1 MAPTPYRVYV
11 VFKHTSIEG
20 KYIPLLYS
28 ASDVAGASLVLP
40 SDSTIYTIPTG
51 NDGSEEKAEYR
62 LAEVVVIGT
71 FTDTNYI
78 QLWFNDQPT
87 EHIIVNAL
95 NTRETVTRQFKTI
108 DLFVKEGTSIK
119 FKLAA

>member
-1 MAPTPYRVYV
+1 MAATPYRVYM

-28 ASDVAGASLVLP
+28 ASDVVGASLVLP
-40 SDSTIYTIPTG
+40 SDSTIYTIPAG
-51 NDGSEEKAEYR
+51 NDLEEKAEYR

-78 QLWFNDQPT
+78 QVWFNDQPT
-87 EHIIVNAL
+87 EHIIVNAI

-108 DLFVKEGTSIK
+108 DLFVKGGTSIK
-119 FKLAA
+119 FKLSA

>member
-1 MAPTPYRVYV
+1 MTATPYRVYM
-11 VFKHTSIEG
+11 VFKHTNIEG
-20 KYIPLLYS
+20 KYIPLLYT
-28 ASDVAGASLVLP
+28 ASDVPGANLVLP
-40 SDSTIYTIPTG
+40 SDSTTYTIPAG
-51 NDGSEEKAEYR
+51 NSIEEKAEYR

-78 QLWFNDQPT
+78 QVWFNDQPT
-87 EHIIVNAL
+87 EHIIVNAI

>member
-1 MAPTPYRVYV
+1 MTATPYRVYM

-20 KYIPLLYS
+20 KYIPLLYT
-28 ASDVAGASLVLP
+28 ASDVPGANLVLP
-40 SDSTIYTIPTG
+40 SDSTTYTIPGG
-51 NDGSEEKAEYR
+51 NNLEEKAEYR

-71 FTDTNYI
+71 FTDTKYI
-78 QLWFNDQPT
+78 DIWFNDQKT
-87 EHIIVNAL
+87 EHIIVNAI
-95 NTRETVTRQFKTI
+95 NTKDTVTRQFKTI

>member
-1 MAPTPYRVYV
+1 MTATPYRVYM

-28 ASDVAGASLVLP
+28 ASDVVGASLVLP
-40 SDSTIYTIPTG
+40 SDSTIYTIPAG
-51 NDGSEEKAEYR
+51 NDSEEKAEYR
-62 LAEVVVIGT
+62 LAEVVVIGA

-78 QLWFNDQPT
+78 QVWFNDQPT
-87 EHIIVNAL
+87 EHIIVNAI

-108 DLFVKEGTSIK
+108 DLFVKGGTSIK

>member
-1 MAPTPYRVYV
+1 MAATPYRVYM
-11 VFKHTSIEG
+11 VFKHTNIEG

-28 ASDVAGASLVLP
+28 ASDVAGESLVLP
-40 SDSTIYTIPTG
+40 SDSTIYTIPSG
-51 NDGSEEKAEYR
+51 NSSEEKAEYR

-78 QLWFNDQPT
+78 QMWFNDQTT
-87 EHIIVNAL
+87 EHIIVNAI

-108 DLFVKEGTSIK
+108 DLFVKGGTSIK

>member
-1 MAPTPYRVYV
+1 MTATPYRVYM

-40 SDSTIYTIPTG
+40 SDSTIYTIPAG
-51 NDGSEEKAEYR
+51 NDLEEKAEYR
-62 LAEVVVIGT
+62 LAEVVVIGA

-78 QLWFNDQPT
+78 QVWFNDQPT
-87 EHIIVNAL
+87 EHIIVNAI

-108 DLFVKEGTSIK
+108 DLFVKGGTSIK

>member
-1 MAPTPYRVYV
+1 MAPTPYRVYM

-28 ASDVAGASLVLP
+28 ASDVVGASLVLP
-40 SDSTIYTIPTG
+40 SDSTIYTIPAG
-51 NDGSEEKAEYR
+51 NDSEEKAEYR
-62 LAEVVVIGT
+62 LAEVVVIGA

-78 QLWFNDQPT
+78 QVWFNDQPT
-87 EHIIVNAL
+87 EHIIVNAI

-108 DLFVKEGTSIK
+108 DLFVKGGTSIK

>member
-1 MAPTPYRVYV
+1 MVATPYRVYM

-20 KYIPLLYS
+20 KYIPLLYT
-28 ASDVAGASLVLP
+28 ASDVVGANLVLP
-40 SDSTIYTIPTG
+40 SDSTIYTIPAGDTP
-51 NDGSEEKAEYR
+51 EEKAEYR

-78 QLWFNDQPT
+78 NMWFNDQKT
-87 EHIIVNAL
+87 EHIIVNDI
-95 NTRETVTRQFKTI
+95 NTKDTVTRQFKTV

-119 FKLAA
+119 FKLAN

>member
-1 MAPTPYRVYV
+1 MTATPYRVYM

-20 KYIPLLYS
+20 KYIPLLYT
-28 ASDVAGASLVLP
+28 ASDVVGANLVLP
-40 SDSTIYTIPTG
+40 SDSTTYTIPAG
-51 NDGSEEKAEYR
+51 NSPEENAEYR

-78 QLWFNDQPT
+78 QMWFNDQVT
-87 EHIIVNAL
+87 EHIIVNAI

-108 DLFVKEGTSIK
+108 DLFVKGGTSIK

>member
-1 MAPTPYRVYV
+1 MAPTPYRVYM
-11 VFKHTSIEG
+11 VFKHTIIEG
-20 KYIPLLYS
+20 KYIPLLYT
-28 ASDVAGASLVLP
+28 ASDVVGANLVLP
-40 SDSTIYTIPTG
+40 SDSTTYTIPPE
-51 NDGSEEKAEYR
+51 NGSEEKAEYR

-78 QLWFNDQPT
+78 QVWFNDQPT
-87 EHIIVNAL
+87 EHIIVNAI

-108 DLFVKEGTSIK
+108 DLYVNGGTSIK

>member
-1 MAPTPYRVYV
+1 MAATPYRVYV

-20 KYIPLLYS
+20 KYIPLLYT

-40 SDSTIYTIPTG
+40 SDSTTYTIPAE
-51 NDGSEEKAEYR
+51 NSPEEKAEYR

-71 FTDTNYI
+71 FTDTKYI
-78 QLWFNDQPT
+78 KMWFNDQPT
-87 EHIIVNAL
+87 EHIIVNAI
-95 NTRETVTRQFKTI
+95 NTRETVTRQFKTV
-108 DLFVKEGTSIK
+108 DLFVKGGTSVK